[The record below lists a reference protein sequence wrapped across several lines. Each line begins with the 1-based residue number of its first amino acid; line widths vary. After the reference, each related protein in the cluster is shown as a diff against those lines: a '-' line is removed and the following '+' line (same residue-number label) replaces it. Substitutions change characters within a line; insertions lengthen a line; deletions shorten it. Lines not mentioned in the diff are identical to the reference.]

1 MAKKIEN
8 KDLFG
13 ADLFKKTQ
21 EDVKLLVNELNVL
34 EKQLVSVATQQQKIL
49 NTQDNKSLKSIQKT
63 KKAVKQLSEAEQK
76 AATIRK
82 QKLNLERKLDIAN
95 ATRTKDNIVLTEQIK
110 KQNQATRDNV
120 KENTKALGAYTNLSA
135 KLNRL
140 RKEYKDLA
148 LTEGT
153 TTKKTKDLAA
163 QIQFLDT
170 KLKGVDKTVGQS
182 QRNVGNYGSAMSKV
196 GGVLK
201 GFVGALGITAGIA
214 GLSRVLTSA
223 IKTAKD
229 FEQGNANLAS
239 VLGTTKENITILT
252 DDAKRLGAAT
262 SFSASQVSEL
272 QTEFAKLGFNEQE
285 ILNATEATL
294 DLAAAT
300 GSGLGEAAAVAGA
313 TLGGFGL
320 DASETGRVAD
330 VMAKSFST
338 SALDLEKFKEAM
350 KGAAPAAKAVGI
362 NVETTTA
369 LLGTLANAGIS
380 GSKAGNNLKTSFI
393 NLNAAGLTLE
403 EGLEKVA
410 NSEDKLGTAAKL
422 VGKNAAA
429 SFLVLADGV
438 DVTKELEKGLNN
450 AGGAAKKMADEQ
462 LNTLEGK
469 TKILAS
475 AWDGLVLS
483 LLSGD
488 GAFSSISK
496 GLIDA
501 ATSMLGFVTAS
512 EDASEV
518 SFETAK
524 ALRKEAD
531 ESQNL
536 LDEYE
541 SLITEGVEPTKEE
554 KEKLEIIT
562 LQLRD
567 ALGDSVVA
575 INKETGAFEL
585 NTEAVRS
592 QIKAKRFASDQE
604 AATLASR
611 LKGVQEE
618 IKSIERQTKSEER
631 VQAIRVKQA
640 DKLLQDRIKLSKE
653 NAKEGINRTKVTKEE
668 REARKAQVD
677 SANKLVASSKNLLS
691 QKAEEADLLEKLKQL
706 NFSAADVEALFTD
719 EIVKNTDATNDNNDA
734 SNYASDVAKKRAKE
748 LENLRRKLED
758 LNNQAIENDLERQ
771 KTIINTKFERE
782 ISAIKEN
789 SQVEKDLV
797 IALKLARDKEL
808 LELDEK
814 FNKEKEEKEA
824 DFNAKRNKRL
834 DAEKIRATDNEEQK
848 AELKTLQKFY
858 DETDE
863 IENNAFLNREEK
875 DAAIIQRA
883 KELETAL
890 TKIKKDAADKR
901 LKAEEDADKK
911 SDNERQK
918 IADKNQKDAEERQKE
933 LRDAIKETFDAIGGF
948 VDEGFSKQLKAID
961 KELGGVGKRIDQ
973 LRSRANEGQL
983 DAQESLAFEQKKEAE
998 LERERE
1004 RTRKNQER
1012 TKAFFAVLSSF
1023 NSNDGDLAKTIADVS
1038 VLKAL
1043 AGGLTAFDGVDD
1055 TGGRGDLDSKGGK
1068 AWILHPNEQVW
1079 SKKDRGEVGFR
1090 SREEM
1095 KDIVKMYDNGVLTDI
1110 MKYDKS
1116 NDLINTNSF
1125 ALNGMSNG
1133 SEIVNKLSQLNQS
1146 IKGIDIPEGMV
1157 NIDEVRGFINLV
1169 SRKGNKKITE
1179 RSKLH
1184 K

>member
-21 EDVKLLVNELNVL
+21 EDVKLLVNELNLL
-34 EKQLVSVATQQQKIL
+34 EKELVSVATQQQKVL

-63 KKAVKQLSEAEQK
+63 KKAVKQLSETELK
-76 AATIRK
+76 ATTIRK

-95 ATRTKDNIVLTEQIK
+95 ATRTKDNARLNAQIQ
-110 KQNQATRDNV
+110 KQNQL
-120 KENTKALGAYTNLSA
+120 TKDSVRETTKSLGAYTNLSA

-153 TTKKTKDLAA
+153 TTKKTKALAL
-163 QIQFLDT
+163 QIQNLDT

-214 GLSRVLTSA
+214 GLSRVLTGA

-239 VLGTTKENITILT
+239 VLGKTSKDITILT
-252 DDAKRLGAAT
+252 NDAKRLGAVT
-262 SFSASQVSEL
+262 SFSATQVSTL

-300 GSGLGEAAAVAGA
+300 GSDLGEAAAIAGA

-393 NLNAAGLTLE
+393 NLNEAGLTLE

-462 LNTLEGK
+462 LDTLGGK
-469 TKILAS
+469 MKILNS
-475 AWDGLVLS
+475 AWEGLVLG
-483 LLSGD
+483 LLAGD
-488 GAFSSISK
+488 GAFSKISK
-496 GLIDA
+496 SLI
-501 ATSMLGFVTAS
+501 
-512 EDASEV
+512 
-518 SFETAK
+518 ETATGI
-524 ALRKEAD
+524 LSVLTPSEELAD
-531 ESQNL
+531 TWFAQRDGVNELESSLNPL
-536 LDEYE
+536 LDRYD
-541 SLITEGVEPTKEE
+541 SLKEKTELTKEE
-554 KEKLEIIT
+554 QVELDDIILKIAEDVPTAITEFDKYGKALDISTTAARGFIQQQKDLLALDNAEAISEQQDAIIDLNNALEGLNNTYIMRNGVLQTYSKELGKFLPADAKEI
-562 LQLRD
+562 LQFQKKGQLIRDEIALR
-567 ALGDSVVA
+567 
-575 INKETGAFEL
+575 
-585 NTEAVRS
+585 EAKIR
-592 QIKAKRFASDQE
+592 K
-604 AATLASR
+604 
-611 LKGVQEE
+611 LKGEKTE
-618 IKSIERQTKSEER
+618 LELLAEAE
-631 VQAIRVKQA
+631 VKKNSA
-640 DKLLQDRIKLSKE
+640 GEDGLEL
-653 NAKEGINRTKVTKEE
+653 TKEQI
-668 REARKAQVD
+668 AA
-677 SANKLVASSKNLLS
+677 
-691 QKAEEADLLEKLKQL
+691 AE
-706 NFSAADVEALFTD
+706 
-719 EIVKNTDATNDNNDA
+719 
-734 SNYASDVAKKRAKE
+734 KRAKK
-748 LENLRRKLED
+748 LEDLRRKLED
-758 LNNQAIENDLERQ
+758 LNNKAIEGDLKRQ
-771 KTIINTKFERE
+771 KAILNTKYERE
-782 ISAIKEN
+782 IESFEKLEN
-789 SQVEKDLV
+789 QTQVHIDIV

-808 LELDEK
+808 LELD
-814 FNKEKEEKEA
+814 NKYYEEKEEKEA

-863 IENNAFLNREEK
+863 IENNAFLKRAEK

-883 KELETAL
+883 KELEIAL
-890 TKIKKDAADKR
+890 VKIKKDGV
-901 LKAEEDADKK
+901 DKK
-911 SDNERQK
+911 LDAEKKEDNARQK
-918 IADKNQKDAEERQKE
+918 IEDDNKKERELRQKE
-933 LRDAIKETFDAIGGF
+933 LKDAAKEAIDAIGGLI
-948 VDEGFSKQLKAID
+948 DEAFSKKLAAID

-973 LRSRANEGQL
+973 LKSKAEEGQL
-983 DAQESLAFEQKKEAE
+983 DAEESLAFEQKKEAE

-1004 RTRKNQER
+1004 RTRKSQAKA
-1012 TKAFFAVLSSF
+1012 KAFFAILTSF
-1023 NSNDGDLAKTIADVS
+1023 NANDGDIGKTISDTA
-1038 VLKAL
+1038 VLKSL
-1043 AGGLTAFDGVDD
+1043 ASGFTAYDGVDD
-1055 TGGRGDLDSKGGK
+1055 TGGRGNIDSKGGK
-1068 AWILHPNEQVW
+1068 LWTLHPNEQVW

-1090 SREEM
+1090 DRDEI
-1095 KDIVKMYDNGVLTDI
+1095 KNIVGLYDSGVLTSL
-1110 MKYDKS
+1110 MQHDKS
-1116 NDLINTNSF
+1116 QDIISPLSLK
-1125 ALNGMSNG
+1125 LNGLSGNADV
-1133 SEIVNKLSQLNQS
+1133 VNKLNQLNQS

-1157 NIDEVRGFINLV
+1157 NIDEVKGLINLV
-1169 SRKGNKKITE
+1169 SRKGNKITTE